1 MEYSDGP
8 AGPSRTTGNSAASAE
23 AHSMR
28 KSRRGRNLIDRDA
41 LTFDGPSRPLRNPQ
55 QTIDNLA
62 HMTTESHSTDL
73 KQIKIEN
80 INLDNESR
88 QSNLSDNYKTN
99 NKNRNINTSIHI
111 DSLKVVSYALA
122 HNAVS
127 VASDVV
133 ISGASREYQGA
144 EIRIWIST
152 PVGTITEDFRRKI
165 DLIPDSPTHLRDIA
179 VKLDGVV
186 MHSLDEETMG
196 TLHVELTDDEGVTIG
211 EEAKSVRVLASNQWV
226 ASPLQLGLEMLAAFV
241 QPNASDLQ
249 GLQLQVSDLL
259 RERTGRSALDGYQS
273 MDRGRVDE
281 TVHAAYDAL
290 VARDIRYTEP
300 PASWSGPGQK
310 IRPVAQVLSNR
321 MGTCLDLSLAMAGLL
336 EQLGIHPLV
345 WVING
350 HALFGYWRVERMMD
364 VAVDTQLEE
373 LINRVDLGEIVM
385 VEATSFAGGPEAAT
399 FEQAS
404 AEGQR
409 RLHEI
414 DGIDHLGILD
424 VIRARH
430 TRILPLPSRT
440 VNGDGQVIIQE
451 YSLDSRRNFND
462 LHTQYD
468 GVKRNGECK
477 TLPPRVKQWKNTLLD
492 LSLRNK
498 LINYRESD
506 ALHLAIPDGDLA
518 RFEDLISSGR
528 VVSLRAADDIS
539 ALQKKRGIRSAF
551 DLPQEILREGLFE
564 ENDVYVSV
572 TEATYGRRLTAL
584 RQNMRTIIEETGSN
598 NLYLTF
604 GILRWQ
610 IDGRELVSPLVLVPI
625 TLTTRNRGRS
635 FSISIDESGVSTPNF
650 CLLEKLFVQFGL
662 KIPEFE
668 DPVEDQS
675 GIDLHAVFN
684 TLRKTLVT
692 AQIDAVVEERASLS
706 ILQFAK
712 FGMWR
717 DLDQHWEDLARNPLV
732 NHLAFN
738 PTGDFEDPV
747 DQPAGADL
755 DGLGMIS
762 PISADAT
769 QLHAINEAIAGR
781 TFVLEGPPGT
791 GKSQTITNLL
801 AHAMREGKKV
811 LFVAEKKAALEVVQ
825 RRMASI
831 GLADLV
837 LELHDRTAHPAH
849 LRSKLG
855 HALELSA
862 PEIDYIFEMRKAQ
875 ARRYIADLNAYAE
888 KIHAPNRA
896 GLSLYSAN
904 DRAARFRGEFTSS
917 FGLPIEFV
925 ARSTADD
932 IKNTKSVISRI
943 ARSASDVHSVFGH
956 PWGFVRGSLSE
967 SIDAEAVVRFGQ
979 RLDTALKTLN
989 AVGLTPELLQAGL
1002 ETHEIDDWANILQQP
1017 GLDPRLMIRLRD
1029 AEAHRTAK
1037 EVVAELKGPQFS
1049 TLPQWC
1055 SHFRMGILDCDLDGL
1070 IDRSAAADSAGLFGR
1085 KKARRAVAEEIR
1097 PFLAQGIDDVAF
1109 NELTDN
1115 LREVAKTHRAIEG
1128 IRHAIESLTGVPLP
1142 PGWIPFDPQV
1152 REHTSWILASGL
1164 DQAVKS
1170 QRPGAVRNIMDSI
1183 AGTSQRA
1190 QVGQTLVELI
1200 SSLTGLV
1207 KASHMDSQNPH
1218 TYVWLRGQ
1226 SFLVRWSQREAG
1238 FLTEELAYSSLQ
1250 AWLKFSAAVE
1260 ALEPLGLGDLAHSIL
1275 EGGRRCDILDNEF
1288 EVALVDAIVKERTK
1302 LQHMETFDLTAQR
1315 KNIDNLM
1322 NIIPEIRADMAQ
1334 VLPARVIEKRKIDSG
1349 SKAGRIGRLK
1359 REISRQRGG
1368 MKIRQL
1374 FEQFEDII
1382 LQLTPCVLV
1391 SPASVAQF
1399 FPANTA
1405 PFDIVVFDEASQVR
1419 VADAIGAMGR
1429 GKSVVVVGDS
1439 KQMPPTSVAE
1449 TSIDEEAIVSDTV
1462 ADEESILSECVNAQV
1477 PRQWLSWH
1485 YRSQSEG
1492 LIAFSN
1498 HRYYAG
1504 RLSTFPGPARPE
1516 DKRSG
1521 LHFERIHGEFL
1532 RDSVG
1537 RAKRTNPEEA
1547 KAIVRAIRARFVETD
1562 RRPSLGVITFNIQQ
1576 RDLIDRMLRDLD
1588 DERITQALEAPDGL
1602 FVKNLENV
1610 QGDERDV
1617 IFFSVAFSKN
1627 KRGALPLNFGPLSQA
1642 GGERR
1647 LNVAITRARHEI
1659 RLFCSFEPEELRVGD
1674 TSSVGIKHLRDY
1686 LLTARDGAES
1696 TDGDLRK
1703 RSHRDNHRDEI
1714 AKELRK
1720 RGLIVST
1727 DVGISDFRIDL
1738 AVASAEDPD
1747 HPCMA
1752 ILLDGE
1758 SWYKRKTVVDRDGL
1772 PLTVLDQ
1779 IMGWPVVERV
1789 WLPEWLEDR
1798 ESVVNR
1804 LYNAVMEA
1812 SQNRIRQQKELQT
1825 SSSVLQNNSTHTLL
1839 SNNKNKLIN
1848 LENNIENSDFK
1859 INDYKNTNWNAL
1871 HEFQSI
1877 IGVKSKNDTNEIEIS
1892 NNKSQ
1897 EKINKTNI
1905 NISFV
1910 EKNSN
1915 SNQTDDTT
1923 IIIENFTKFDG
1934 SNYGLTVEDL
1944 DNGFN
1949 FAVSSSHGTF
1959 SDLIRDILEAEGPMP
1974 ARWLAKRAG
1983 QELGLERVSE
1993 PRLRQLIRKIPLS
2006 LSIDPRDGSV
2016 FPPGEKYDKFRKA
2029 YRVRRGT
2036 QRWYNSVSLA
2046 ETINAIISVTRS
2058 LRRATRDEI
2067 QRAVASKFF
2076 GYSRRGSKIQKL
2088 LDEAMDCGIEDGRL
2102 NAIGDYIRPARF

>member
-55 QTIDNLA
+55 QTIDNLTYMA
-62 HMTTESHSTDL
+62 TESYSTDI
-73 KQIKIEN
+73 KQIKTEN
-80 INLDNESR
+80 INLNNESR
-88 QSNLSDNYKTN
+88 QSNLSDDYKTN
-99 NKNRNINTSIHI
+99 SKNRNINTSIHI

-122 HNAVS
+122 HNTVS
-127 VASDVV
+127 VVSDVV
-133 ISGASREYQGA
+133 ISGASREYQAA

-273 MDRGRVDE
+273 MDRDRVDE

-462 LHTQYD
+462 LNTQYD

-477 TLPPRVKQWKNTLLD
+477 TLLPRVRQWKNTLLD

-528 VVSLRAADDIS
+528 VVSLRATDDIS

-572 TEATYGRRLTAL
+572 TEATYGRRLTVL

-837 LELHDRTAHPAH
+837 LELHDRTARPAQ

-862 PEIDYIFEMRKAQ
+862 PEIDYIFEMRRAQ

-1002 ETHEIDDWANILQQP
+1002 ELLQAGLETHEIDDWANILQQP
-1017 GLDPRLMIRLRD
+1017 GLDPKLMIRLRD

-1115 LREVAKTHRAIEG
+1115 LREVAKTHRAIES

-1218 TYVWLRGQ
+1218 THVWLRGQ

-1747 HPCMA
+1747 HRCMA

-1848 LENNIENSDFK
+1848 LENSIENSDFK

-1877 IGVKSKNDTNEIEIS
+1877 IGVKSKNDINEIEIS

-1910 EKNSN
+1910 EKTLILIKLMIRLLSSRILQNSMDRITGSLLRIWTTVSTSRCHPHMAHSAISFETSSKQRAPCPQGGWPNARVKN
-1915 SNQTDDTT
+1915 SVWNECQ
-1923 IIIENFTKFDG
+1923 
-1934 SNYGLTVEDL
+1934 SL
-1944 DNGFN
+1944 GFAN
-1949 FAVSSSHGTF
+1949 SSGKSH
-1959 SDLIRDILEAEGPMP
+1959 L
-1974 ARWLAKRAG
+1974 
-1983 QELGLERVSE
+1983 VC
-1993 PRLRQLIRKIPLS
+1993 QLIHVMVPCSLQARNTTNSEKLTECAEALS
-2006 LSIDPRDGSV
+2006 V
-2016 FPPGEKYDKFRKA
+2016 
-2029 YRVRRGT
+2029 
-2036 QRWYNSVSLA
+2036 
-2046 ETINAIISVTRS
+2046 
-2058 LRRATRDEI
+2058 
-2067 QRAVASKFF
+2067 
-2076 GYSRRGSKIQKL
+2076 
-2088 LDEAMDCGIEDGRL
+2088 GITL
-2102 NAIGDYIRPARF
+2102 